1 MKDMLRILGPA
12 YCFVVAEADLLETIV
27 ERSAHVPLPLTSLD
41 GHLYQASAVPCSDRQ
56 ISSER

>member
-27 ERSAHVPLPLTSLD
+27 ERSADVSLPLTSLD
-41 GHLYQASAVPCSDRQ
+41 GHAVSGVG
-56 ISSER
+56 SSMF